1 MKVKIRST
9 QAKPK
14 QQQHDEVANKVSKR
28 QIQKNI
34 VRSWGGKKKEKNQS
48 MVIELQRLKELD
60 SQTRMKIKEKII
72 MVKRNSRTLKVKAA

>member
-48 MVIELQRLKELD
+48 MVIEL
-60 SQTRMKIKEKII
+60 
-72 MVKRNSRTLKVKAA
+72 

>member
-1 MKVKIRST
+1 MEDVVKVKIRST

-34 VRSWGGKKKEKNQS
+34 VRSWGEKK
-48 MVIELQRLKELD
+48 R
-60 SQTRMKIKEKII
+60 
-72 MVKRNSRTLKVKAA
+72 KRTKVW

>member
-1 MKVKIRST
+1 M
-9 QAKPK
+9 
-14 QQQHDEVANKVSKR
+14 
-28 QIQKNI
+28 
-34 VRSWGGKKKEKNQS
+34 GGKKKEKNQS

>member
-9 QAKPK
+9 QVKPK

-34 VRSWGGKKKEKNQS
+34 VRSWEQKKKGKEPKYGDRIVEIKRTRQS
-48 MVIELQRLKELD
+48 
-60 SQTRMKIKEKII
+60 
-72 MVKRNSRTLKVKAA
+72 N

>member
-9 QAKPK
+9 QSKPK

-34 VRSWGGKKKEKNQS
+34 VRSWGGKKGKEPKYGDRIVEIKRTRQS
-48 MVIELQRLKELD
+48 
-60 SQTRMKIKEKII
+60 
-72 MVKRNSRTLKVKAA
+72 N

>member
-34 VRSWGGKKKEKNQS
+34 VRSWGGGGGGKGKEPKYGDRIVEIKRTRQS
-48 MVIELQRLKELD
+48 
-60 SQTRMKIKEKII
+60 
-72 MVKRNSRTLKVKAA
+72 N